1 MSVATAAI
9 ADSAA
14 TTLAAPDAAAAVAI
28 IVVSTAT
35 TLAAPDAAAPGRD
48 GAAAAVA
55 IIVVSTGVG
64 IMYVLC
70 MLH

>member
-1 MSVATAAI
+1 MSVAAAAI
-9 ADSAA
+9 ADSIA
-14 TTLAAPDAAAAVAI
+14 TTLAALDAAG
-28 IVVSTAT
+28 
-35 TLAAPDAAAPGRD
+35 GRD

-55 IIVVSTGVG
+55 IIVVSTGIG